1 MGTVAPRT
9 RRLSRL
15 QIALLGVGAL
25 LLLLALV
32 AILSNG
38 NGSGTAGEGTPA
50 DLAQTPFLGLAVL
63 AFFAGA
69 LGFVSPCTLP
79 LLPAYFAITF
89 QSERKRVLV
98 MTIAFL
104 GGLASTF
111 AIFGALAGVLGRTLS
126 SVGLS
131 KFDLARLGGLVVIFF
146 GLMSLLGKGFTGVQ
160 SNTKRNASLWGS
172 FVFGATFG
180 LGWTSCTGPVLGAI
194 TTLAINAN
202 FGVMEGELAQWTPIL
217 GSMLLLVIFAMGLG
231 VPLVIVSTF
240 FGRADRNSLFWRLL
254 RGKGWEVKLGGRT
267 LYLHSTTMVSG
278 ILFVILGI
286 LMVSGRLTLLN
297 NLVPDDLAL
306 RVAEIFAGIEEWLV
320 SRLGG

>member
-1 MGTVAPRT
+1 MGSSAPRT

-15 QIALLGVGAL
+15 HIALLGGGAL
-25 LLLLALV
+25 LLLLLL
-32 AILSNG
+32 AILVGG
-38 NGSGTAGEGTPA
+38 NGSGPAVEGGAT
-50 DLAQTPFLGLAVL
+50 DLTQTPFLGLAVL

-79 LLPAYFAITF
+79 LLPAYFAVTF
-89 QSERKRVLV
+89 QAERKRVLV
-98 MTIAFL
+98 MTVAFL
-104 GGLASTF
+104 AGLAFTF
-111 AIFGALAGVLGRTLS
+111 AIFGALAGILGRALS

-131 KFDLARLGGLVVIFF
+131 KFDLARLGGLVVVFF
-146 GLMSLLGKGFTGVQ
+146 GLMSLLGKGFTGIQ
-160 SNTKRNASLWGS
+160 SSAKRSASLRGS

-202 FGVMEGELAQWTPIL
+202 FGVMEGQLAQWAPIL
-217 GSMLLLVIFAMGLG
+217 GSMLLLIVFAAGLG
-231 VPLVIVSTF
+231 VPLIIVSTF
-240 FGRADRNSLFWRLL
+240 FGRADRNGLFWRVL
-254 RGKGWEVKLGGRT
+254 RGKGWEVKLLGKT
-267 LYLHSTTMVSG
+267 LYLHSTTLVSG
-278 ILFVILGI
+278 FLLVALGI

-297 NLVPDDLAL
+297 NLVPDELAL